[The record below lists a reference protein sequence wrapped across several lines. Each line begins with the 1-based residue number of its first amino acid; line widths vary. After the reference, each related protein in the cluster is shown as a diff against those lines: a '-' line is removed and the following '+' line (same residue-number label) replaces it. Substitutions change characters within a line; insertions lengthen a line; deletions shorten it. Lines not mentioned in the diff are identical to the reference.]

1 MPSKNATKGHNYERD
16 VIKILQNIGF
26 PHAVSTRSESR
37 SLDAQKVDITNK
49 NAHKNGRLP
58 FNFQC
63 KSLTDV
69 EIESGRL
76 EKVKYRELLHEIE
89 ISEGIYNVVLHRH
102 TVKKE
107 TNFMVQ
113 GEYAFMHQKDFFALV
128 AEKEKFQKAYLEV
141 MEYFDSIGDEEKP
154 ILNERLKAL
163 GL

>member
-16 VIKILQNIGF
+16 VIRILQNIGF

-69 EIESGRL
+69 EIESGKAER
-76 EKVKYRELLHEIE
+76 VKYRELLHEIE
-89 ISEGIYNVVLHRH
+89 LTEGIFNVVLHRH
-102 TVKKE
+102 TVKKG
-107 TNFMVQ
+107 TKFMVQ
-113 GEYAFMHQKDFFALV
+113 GEYAFMHQLDFFKLV
-128 AEKEKFQKAYLEV
+128 EEKEKYKEAY
-141 MEYFDSIGDEEKP
+141 EE
-154 ILNERLKAL
+154 IDNRLKTL